1 MRVGPREKIIVGPT
15 LYTSNPKYFADADSS
30 FLKRSILVTALSVGE
45 FCRHH
50 TNGELPEDA
59 RQKEVVIEAMM
70 EKIFGDLEK
79 NATEEFTLFLDPQP
93 IATIQSQGV
102 IARFDHPADT
112 SSWVLNLTEDEFK
125 KVQHAWRAAV
135 LPLDL
140 FKSFCYDIVRPRV
153 G

>member
-1 MRVGPREKIIVGPT
+1 MRVGPREKVIVGPT
-15 LYTSNPKYFADADSS
+15 LYTINPKYFANADSA
-30 FLKRSILVTALSVGE
+30 FLKRSILLTAISVGE

-50 TNGELPEDA
+50 TSGELPEDA
-59 RQKEVVIEAMM
+59 RQKELVIEAMM
-70 EKIFGDLEK
+70 KQIFSDLEK

-102 IARFDHPADT
+102 IAKFEHHGDI

-125 KVQHAWRAAV
+125 KVQHAWRAAL

-140 FKSFCYDIVRPRV
+140 FKSFCYDIVRPKS